1 MTTATDTGTYLERV
15 YERLE
20 TYDIPMERALH
31 EALVAAS
38 NFVAD
43 LSTDCDGT
51 SDIPATRREP
61 GECECKIHAH
71 EDRDRAEI
79 VTGITAAIDRCEDAR
94 LSMRQK
100 SWMLPHEWRT
110 AGIDYYR
117 GLPITTVD
125 LIETARYVVLRLNW
139 ISAGTLRADHADT
152 IRELREGELT

>member
-1 MTTATDTGTYLERV
+1 MTTATDTKTYLERV

-20 TYDIPMERALH
+20 THDIPMERVLH

-51 SDIPATRREP
+51 SDIPATRSEP
-61 GECECKIHAH
+61 GECECRIHAH

-79 VTGITAAIDRCEDAR
+79 VRGLGAAIRRCEAAA
-94 LSMRQK
+94 LTEEQK

-117 GLPITTVD
+117 GLHITTVD
-125 LIETARYVVLRLNW
+125 LIETARYVALRLNW
-139 ISAGTLRADHADT
+139 ITAGTLRADVANT
-152 IRELREGELT
+152 IRELREGELA